1 MIFSFY
7 SNDKDYNSPIIKAFL
22 FFFLFSVHF
31 TVNALFFNDNTM
43 HKIYEDEGKYNF
55 SYQFPKILISAI
67 SSTII
72 LRIIL
77 ITLVLTDKSIL
88 QVKLQMTRKLA
99 ISIKKKFLKCIN
111 IKFAIFFILNFI
123 LLVLFWY
130 YLTCFNAVYE
140 NTQIYLIENTM
151 ISFGIS
157 FIYPF
162 IINIIPSILR
172 ISSLDKKDKKAENC
186 LYSFSQFLQHL

>member
-1 MIFSFY
+1 
-7 SNDKDYNSPIIKAFL
+7 
-22 FFFLFSVHF
+22 
-31 TVNALFFNDNTM
+31 M
-43 HKIYEDEGKYNF
+43 HQIYEDEGKYNF

-99 ISIKKKFLKCIN
+99 NSLKPKILKCIN
-111 IKFAIFFILNFI
+111 IKFAIFFILNLI

-130 YLTCFNAVYE
+130 YLTCFNAIYE
-140 NTQIYLIENTM
+140 NTQVYLIENTM

-172 ISSLDKKDKKAENC
+172 ISSLDKKDKNNENC
-186 LYSFSQFLQHL
+186 LYSLSQILQHL

>member
-1 MIFSFY
+1 MPYFLMI
-7 SNDKDYNSPIIKAFL
+7 
-22 FFFLFSVHF
+22 HQ
-31 TVNALFFNDNTM
+31 
-43 HKIYEDEGKYNF
+43 IYEDEGKYNF

-88 QVKLQMTRKLA
+88 QVKLQMTRNLA
-99 ISIKKKFLKCIN
+99 TSLKHKILKCIN
-111 IKFAIFFILNFI
+111 IKFAIFFILNLI

-140 NTQIYLIENTM
+140 NTQVYLIENTM
-151 ISFGIS
+151 VSFALS

-172 ISSLDKKDKKAENC
+172 ICSLDKKNKQNESH
-186 LYSFSQFLQHL
+186 LYSLSQFLQHL